1 MTGYSLILQKEARNT
16 LIYLSI
22 SKYLLFIGNL
32 RVNNQARFPDK
43 IINKTQV
50 IFKKLGVQKKKITLC
65 VFESHILLFIS
76 FLRYSLIRKSVGV
89 TIF

>member
-50 IFKKLGVQKKKITLC
+50 IFKKLGVQKKKK
-65 VFESHILLFIS
+65 SHYVY
-76 FLRYSLIRKSVGV
+76 LRAIYYC
-89 TIF
+89 